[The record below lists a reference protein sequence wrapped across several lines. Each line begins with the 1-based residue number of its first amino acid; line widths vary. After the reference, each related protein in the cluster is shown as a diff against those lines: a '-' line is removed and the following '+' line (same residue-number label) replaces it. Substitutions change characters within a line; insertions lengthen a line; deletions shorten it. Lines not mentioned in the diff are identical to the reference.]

1 MLTTERIK
9 ELNTKMN
16 GIWDIVG
23 IINNVADQTKI
34 IAFNAE
40 LEASS
45 SGEAGKNFHI
55 VATEIRR
62 LSDTILDS
70 IKEIK
75 IVIDEIQKASDR
87 LILDSNGNE
96 RHFLKKTIAKK
107 MVPLVSGSLLLLKIC
122 SFPRAE
128 SSFMKKL
135 FISVRGKPFLLKIE
149 HLQNAE
155 ASF

>member
-1 MLTTERIK
+1 
-9 ELNTKMN
+9 MN

-75 IVIDEIQKASDR
+75 IVIDEIQKPLTALFSTATGMKG
-87 LILDSNGNE
+87 ISSKKQS
-96 RHFLKKTIAKK
+96 LKKWFR
-107 MVPLVSGSLLLLKIC
+107 SW
-122 SFPRAE
+122 
-128 SSFMKKL
+128 
-135 FISVRGKPFLLKIE
+135 
-149 HLQNAE
+149 AE
-155 ASF
+155 AFFC